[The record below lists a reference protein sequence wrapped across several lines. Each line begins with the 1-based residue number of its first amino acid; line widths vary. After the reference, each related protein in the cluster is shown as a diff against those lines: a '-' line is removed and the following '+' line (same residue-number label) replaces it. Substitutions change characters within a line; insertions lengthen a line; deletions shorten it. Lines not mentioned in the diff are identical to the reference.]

1 MRTFGAVIGLF
12 IVGSAFALG
21 QGCGGSTSSDSPQ
34 VVTGGAA
41 GTAGASGG
49 TAGTGTAGGGAGGV
63 AGAGGAQPFGGAA
76 GKGGAGGGTA
86 GKGGSGGGSAGKGGS
101 GTAGTAPTQ
110 DADLF
115 DVNVPDAPIGDTGT
129 TIAQCYGCATKECK
143 SELQACQDDEKC
155 GLTVSCVLSMCL
167 DTLDQN
173 CILSCAFQSG
183 ISSQNDPAVAL
194 LFPVFQCISGSCP
207 NDCPNLGMGQG
218 GGGQGGSGS
227 GGTGGSSGSAGASGS
242 AGSGGANQ
250 ATCQQNIQKC
260 GTVCQGPGLQCFQDS
275 ACQACVQT
283 QGADPSCKNNAA
295 FQAVV
300 KCACANPTQ
309 CDGCC
314 IQ

>member
-76 GKGGAGGGTA
+76 GKGGGGAGGTA
-86 GKGGSGGGSAGKGGS
+86 GKGGSGGSAGNAGS
-101 GTAGTAPTQ
+101 GTGGTGPTQ

-155 GLTVSCVLSMCL
+155 GLAVSCVLSMCL
-167 DTLDQN
+167 DTLDQQ
-173 CILSCAFQSG
+173 CVFSCAFQSG
-183 ISSQNDPAVAL
+183 ISSPSDPSAAL
-194 LFPVFQCISGSCP
+194 LIPVFQCITGSCP

-218 GGGQGGSGS
+218 GGGQGG
-227 GGTGGSSGSAGASGS
+227 GGQGGKGGSSGSSGASGS

-250 ATCQQNIQKC
+250 ATCQQNLSKC
-260 GTVCQGPGLQCFQDS
+260 FPVCTAAGSACAGDS
-275 ACQACVQT
+275 ACQACVQG
-283 QGADPSCKNNAA
+283 QGADPSCKTNKA
-295 FQAVV
+295 FQDVV
-300 KCACANPTQ
+300 ACACSHPTE
-309 CDGCC
+309 CAGCC